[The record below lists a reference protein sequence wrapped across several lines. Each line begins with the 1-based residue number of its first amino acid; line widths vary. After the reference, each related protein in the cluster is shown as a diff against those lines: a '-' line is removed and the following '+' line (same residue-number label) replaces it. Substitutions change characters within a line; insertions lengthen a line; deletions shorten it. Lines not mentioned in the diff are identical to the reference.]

1 MNDDGDGEKYNS
13 LRFVGIKVFAINQIK
28 FTSRGHKKTFFT
40 AFNHVSLNYSLDS
53 IHQFPGRTPAI
64 LRSKKY
70 IHYVFIVSE
79 TSKLVFQMIIKFYR
93 KLFLCSFSLWAGL
106 LDSALFCVYARR
118 LWWVFSPSLIHQ
130 RALDRHHRR
139 DGTAQKRIKRGKNS
153 GRNWIV
159 INKPWND

>member
-28 FTSRGHKKTFFT
+28 FTSRGHKKLFLQHSIVW
-40 AFNHVSLNYSLDS
+40 ASLNYSLDS

-79 TSKLVFQMIIKFYR
+79 SSKLVFQMIIKFYR
-93 KLFLCSFSLWAGL
+93 KLFLCSFSLWAG
-106 LDSALFCVYARR
+106 FCSFLCVHARR

-139 DGTAQKRIKRGKNS
+139 DGTARKRM
-153 GRNWIV
+153 
-159 INKPWND
+159 